1 MIKNS
6 IQLYGKEDR
15 ALILAVTDRAETASN
30 MRNKIAHCF
39 WGYSPTSPNLVI
51 QTPTSKTL
59 KKTYDK
65 IRKLL
70 DNSVKFE
77 SNETDLMVYNIR
89 DFQDIKNAAT
99 NAIVPLELLKN
110 YMMAD
115 ELERDNLKTV
125 ILSNPQTQTRYE
137 KRISENYNSKNWF
150 RLFLKRIEKF

>member
-39 WGYSPTSPNLVI
+39 WGYSPTFPNLVI